1 MMYATDQI
9 KNEIKKLT
17 SQGVNLFNAMQA
29 EQHPERMKQ
38 HFEQVL
44 KKDYNAFV
52 QTLPSFYHSYQSWYS
67 AAQMIIR
74 KFLPGRLQDFMA
86 LYEAAKARKDIRQ
99 DNYVIEDYLKGI
111 VITAGFDKKVVAGPP
126 DAIPV
131 FQQQL
136 NMLNA
141 VSERLDSA
149 LFDMQRML
157 QADLLDAE
165 LEAAR
170 QLAKSQFLRSAGAIC
185 GLVLE
190 KHFQQL
196 CRVHELKAPKKVMTI
211 RDYNELFKKQ
221 EIYGFETGRFI
232 GYLADLWLL
241 CCRNKKEMPTS
252 DEVADLIDG
261 TQKVIKTV
269 F

>member
-9 KNEIKKLT
+9 RNEIKKLT

-29 EQHPERMKQ
+29 EQHPERMNE

-44 KKDYNAFV
+44 KKDFHAFV
-52 QTLPSFYHSYQSWYS
+52 KTLPSFVHAYQPWYS
-67 AAQMIIR
+67 TAQAVIK
-74 KFLPGRLQDFMA
+74 KFLPGRLQDFVS
-86 LYEAAKARKDIRQ
+86 LYEAPKGRKEIRQ

-111 VITAGFDKKVVAGPP
+111 IITAGFDKKVIAGPS

-131 FQQQL
+131 FQQQM

-141 VSERLDSA
+141 VVERLDNA
-149 LFDMQRML
+149 LFDMERVL
-157 QADLLDAE
+157 QADLLDSE
-165 LEAAR
+165 LETAR

-185 GLVLE
+185 GLILE
-190 KHFQQL
+190 KHFQQV
-196 CRVHELKAPKKVMTI
+196 CISHALKPTKKVMTI

-221 EIYGFETGRFI
+221 EIYGFETGRYI

-241 CCRNKKEMPTS
+241 CCRNKKEMPTAE
-252 DEVADLIDG
+252 EVADLIDG